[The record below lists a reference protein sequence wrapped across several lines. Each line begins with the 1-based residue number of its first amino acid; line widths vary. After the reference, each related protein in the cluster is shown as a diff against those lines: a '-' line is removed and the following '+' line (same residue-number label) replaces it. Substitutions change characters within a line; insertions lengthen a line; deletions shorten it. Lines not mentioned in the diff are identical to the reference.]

1 MKKFLS
7 FILLIFFI
15 CSLSFS
21 FVYAVEIDMNL
32 NSDFNDTIDN
42 NENSN
47 VIDSELSN
55 NTTTLNSATSLIST
69 SSSNEDFALSFSD
82 VINIIMISV
91 GTVIIIL
98 AIAILIRLK

>member
-32 NSDFNDTIDN
+32 NSDFNDTIDK

-47 VIDSELSN
+47 VIDNELSN
-55 NTTTLNSATSLIST
+55 KTTTLNSATSLIST
-69 SSSNEDFALSFSD
+69 SSANEDFALSFSD

>member
-32 NSDFNDTIDN
+32 NSDFNDTIDK

-69 SSSNEDFALSFSD
+69 TSSNEDFALSFSD